1 MTALSLKRSRL
12 PRRRSDPRATPVHER
27 PGFDFSI
34 TGLVYSSLMMFMGLS
49 AINTQASL
57 LFGVFGLMLGI
68 LFVSGVIS
76 RTMLVRIELRRV
88 LPDQAVVGQ
97 AVVVQYLISNH
108 KPFWP
113 SMSLTI
119 SELDVQ
125 GLMSQPH
132 VYVLHTAAKTTSGVA
147 AELTP
152 KRRGLQRFSR
162 YQIATSFPFGF
173 IKRALNRDTA
183 DALLVF
189 PPIASVDADL
199 LQQFRSAETSGE
211 NLKPVEGGMD
221 EFFGLK
227 EYRSGESPRFIYWKR
242 SAKTGQLV
250 SRQMTHVAPGRLVI
264 MVDTFQP
271 DDAEATIAGV
281 ERVIAQAGSLID
293 GALAAGLAVGLVC
306 RMQDWLFVPP
316 ARGKQH
322 RRELLSLLARLGPN
336 RDQSPEKLLEEA
348 SRHVDPGATPVLMT
362 RGGVSTTGA
371 TRRRGSAIVVGCE
384 SPQAQGWFKFDPSID
399 FASVAPLVRP
409 TR

>member
-1 MTALSLKRSRL
+1 MAVLTLKRPRA
-12 PRRRSDPRATPVHER
+12 PRRRTDPRATPVHER

-76 RTMLVRIELRRV
+76 RTMLARIELRRV

-97 AVVVQYLISNH
+97 PVVVQYLIANH

-173 IKRALNRDTA
+173 IKRALNRDTP
-183 DALLVF
+183 DALLVY
-189 PPIASVDADL
+189 PPIAPVAPEL
-199 LQQFRSAETSGE
+199 LELFRSAETSGE

-221 EFFGLK
+221 EFFGLR

-242 SAKTGQLV
+242 SAKTGTLV

-264 MVDTFQP
+264 MVDSFQP
-271 DDAEATIAGV
+271 DDTESTVAGV
-281 ERVIAQAGSLID
+281 ERVIAQAASLID
-293 GALAAGLAVGLVC
+293 AALAAGLAVGLVC

-322 RRELLSLLARLGPN
+322 RRELLSLLAQLPPN
-336 RDQSPEKLLEEA
+336 RDQPPEKLLDES
-348 SRHVDPGATPVLMT
+348 SRHVDPSATPVLMT
-362 RGGVSTTGA
+362 RGGVSSDGS
-371 TRRRGSAIVVGCE
+371 TRRRGSPLVIACE
-384 SPQAQGWFKFDPSID
+384 SPQALAWFQFEASID
-399 FASVAPLVRP
+399 FASVAPLARP
-409 TR
+409 GR